1 MSASASVLADT
12 YYAKATDL
20 LARAREKNAPALAAL
35 APIIGRSIAAGGVL
49 HTFGSGHSE
58 MIAREIIGRAGGLMP
73 VTGLFDPGY
82 GFSENV
88 VGYGT
93 RLAQRHDHHYGLRA
107 GETIIVISNS
117 GKNASPIEVA
127 LYAKQK
133 GLTVVGLTS
142 LAMST
147 TAKTVHPGGQNL
159 HAIADYTLDNL
170 GVSGDAIVDLGVTQ
184 PAASALQPSTFN
196 LQPAAPAPLMAG
208 PTSTLIGCT
217 LLNLLMLGVL
227 EWLRDNGHPL
237 PLVRSQNLPG
247 GMEANIELS
256 QKYRTRLSKLIG

>member
-1 MSASASVLADT
+1 MPTLPET
-12 YYAKATDL
+12 YFARANEL
-20 LARAREKNAPALAAL
+20 LTRAREINAATLAAL
-35 APIIGRSIAAGGVL
+35 APIIGRSIAEGGVL
-49 HTFGSGHSE
+49 HAFGSGHSE

-88 VGYGT
+88 VAYGT
-93 RLAQRHDHHYGLRA
+93 RLAERHDHHYGLRS

-147 TAKTVHPGGQNL
+147 TAKTVHPGGKNL
-159 HAIADYTLDNL
+159 HAVADYTLDNL
-170 GVSGDAIVDLGVTQ
+170 GVPGDAIAEITPGQ
-184 PAASALQPSTFN
+184 F
-196 LQPAAPAPLMAG
+196 AG
-208 PTSTLIGCT
+208 PTSTFIGCT
-217 LLNLLMLGVL
+217 LLNLLMLGVM
-227 EWLRDNGHPL
+227 EWLRDNNHPL

>member
-1 MSASASVLADT
+1 MSASASALADA
-12 YYAKATDL
+12 YYARSLEL
-20 LARAREKNAPALAAL
+20 LAASREKNASTLAAL
-35 APIIGRSIAAGGVL
+35 TPIIGQSIADGGVL

-82 GFSENV
+82 GFSENI

-93 RLAQRHDHHYGLRA
+93 RLAQRHDHHYGLRP

-133 GLTVVGLTS
+133 GMTVVGLTS

-159 HAIADYTLDNL
+159 HAIADYALDNL
-170 GVSGDAIVDLGVTQ
+170 GVSGDAIVDLGVSATTAPNLPLPISPTQ
-184 PAASALQPSTFN
+184 P
-196 LQPAAPAPLMAG
+196 PAQPLMAG

-217 LLNLLMLGVL
+217 LLNLLMMSVL
-227 EWLRDNGHPL
+227 EWLRDHGHPL

-247 GMEANIELS
+247 GMEANIALS

>member
-1 MSASASVLADT
+1 MPSSADRYFDAANAMLT
-12 YYAKATDL
+12 
-20 LARAREKNAPALAAL
+20 RAREINAPV
-35 APIIGRSIAAGGVL
+35 IAAAAPKIAEAIAGGGVL

-58 MIAREIIGRAGGLMP
+58 MIAREIIGRAGGLMS

-93 RLAQRHDHHYGLRA
+93 RLAQRHDHHYGMKP

-133 GLTVVGLTS
+133 GMTVIGLTS
-142 LAMST
+142 VAMSS

-159 HAIADYTLDNL
+159 HAIADHTLDNL
-170 GVSGDAIVDLGVTQ
+170 GVTGDAIVEV
-184 PAASALQPSTFN
+184 
-196 LQPAAPAPLMAG
+196 APGMMAG
-208 PTSTLIGCT
+208 PTSTFIGCT
-217 LLNLLMLGVL
+217 LLNLLMLEVVDRLVAG
-227 EWLRDNGHPL
+227 GHTL
-237 PLVRSQNLPG
+237 PVVTSQNIPG
-247 GMEANIELS
+247 GMEANIALS
-256 QKYRTRLSKLIG
+256 QKYRNRLSKLIG

>member
-1 MSASASVLADT
+1 MSLADT
-12 YYAKATDL
+12 YFTRATEML
-20 LARAREKNAPALAAL
+20 AQARAKNAAALAAL
-35 APIIGRSIAAGGVL
+35 APLIGRSLADGGVL

-133 GLTVVGLTS
+133 SLTVVGLTS

-147 TAKTVHPGGQNL
+147 TAATVHPGGKNL

-170 GVSGDAIVDLGVTQ
+170 GVPGDAITEI
-184 PAASALQPSTFN
+184 
-196 LQPAAPAPLMAG
+196 APGQFAG

-217 LLNLLMLGVL
+217 LLNLLMLGVI
-227 EWLRDNGHPL
+227 EWLRGQGHAL

-247 GMEANIELS
+247 GMEANLALS
-256 QKYRTRLSKLIG
+256 QKYRSRLSKLIG

>member
-1 MSASASVLADT
+1 MSLADS
-12 YYAKATDL
+12 YYQRATDL
-20 LARAREKNAPALAAL
+20 LAQAREKNAATLRAV
-35 APIIGRSIAAGGVL
+35 APLVGRSIADGGVL

-93 RLAQRHDHHYGLRA
+93 RLAQRHDHHYGMRT
-107 GETIIVISNS
+107 GEVIIVISNS
-117 GKNASPIEVA
+117 GKNASPIEVG

-133 GLTVVGLTS
+133 GMIVVGLTS

-147 TAKTVHPGGQNL
+147 TAKTVHPGGKNL
-159 HAIADYTLDNL
+159 HAVADYTLDNL
-170 GVSGDAIVDLGVTQ
+170 GVPGDAITEVTPGQ
-184 PAASALQPSTFN
+184 F
-196 LQPAAPAPLMAG
+196 AG

-217 LLNLLMLGVL
+217 LLNLLMLDVL
-227 EWLRDNGHPL
+227 EWLRDHGCSL

>member
-1 MSASASVLADT
+1 MPLLSDT
-12 YYAKATDL
+12 YFATATAL
-20 LARAREKNAPALAAL
+20 LAQAREKNAATIAAL
-35 APIIGRSIAAGGVL
+35 VPVIGRSIADGGVL
-49 HTFGSGHSE
+49 HIFGSGHSE

-93 RLAQRHDHHYGLRA
+93 RLAERHDRHYGLRA
-107 GETIIVISNS
+107 GEAIIVISNS

-127 LYAKQK
+127 LYAKKK
-133 GLTVVGLTS
+133 GLTVIGLTS

-159 HAIADYTLDNL
+159 HAVADWTLDNL
-170 GVSGDAIVDLGVTQ
+170 GVPGDAIVEVTPGQ
-184 PAASALQPSTFN
+184 H
-196 LQPAAPAPLMAG
+196 AG
-208 PTSTLIGCT
+208 PTSTLIGAT
-217 LLNLLMLGVL
+217 LLNLLMLDVL
-227 EWLRDNGHPL
+227 GWLRDHGHDL

-247 GMEANIELS
+247 GMEANVELS
-256 QKYRTRLSKLIG
+256 QRYRTRLSKLIG

>member
-1 MSASASVLADT
+1 MSSLADT
-12 YYAKATDL
+12 YYADSIAL
-20 LARAREKNAPALAAL
+20 LAKAREINAPVLAAV
-35 APIIGRSIAAGGVL
+35 APIIGASLAAGGVL

-93 RLAQRHDHHYGLRA
+93 RLAQRHDHHYGLRP

-127 LYAKQK
+127 LYAKKK
-133 GLTVVGLTS
+133 GVNVIGLTS
-142 LAMST
+142 VAMSS

-159 HAIADYTLDNL
+159 HAVADHVLDNL
-170 GVSGDAIVDLGVTQ
+170 GVTGDAITEI
-184 PAASALQPSTFN
+184 
-196 LQPAAPAPLMAG
+196 APGRFAG
-208 PTSTLIGCT
+208 PTSTFIGCT
-217 LLNLLMLGVL
+217 LLNLLMLDVL
-227 EWLRDNGHPL
+227 QWLRDHGHAL
-237 PLVRSQNLPG
+237 PLVTSQNIPG

-256 QKYRTRLSKLIG
+256 QNYRTRLSKLIG

>member
-1 MSASASVLADT
+1 MSLADSYFASAT
-12 YYAKATDL
+12 TL
-20 LARAREKNAPALAAL
+20 LASAREKNAPVLTAL
-35 APIIGRSIAAGGVL
+35 APIIGQSIATGGVL

-82 GFSENV
+82 GFSENI

-147 TAKTVHPGGQNL
+147 TAKTVHPGGKNL

-170 GVSGDAIVDLGVTQ
+170 GVSGDAITEV
-184 PAASALQPSTFN
+184 
-196 LQPAAPAPLMAG
+196 APGQFAG

-217 LLNLLMLGVL
+217 LLNLLKLGVL
-227 EWLRDNGHPL
+227 EWLQTHGHPL

>member
-1 MSASASVLADT
+1 MSALADT
-12 YYAKATDL
+12 YYAKSLEL
-20 LARAREKNAPALAAL
+20 LAASREKNAAALAAL

-133 GLTVVGLTS
+133 GMTVVGLTS

-147 TAKTVHPGGQNL
+147 TAKTVHPGGKNL

-170 GVSGDAIVDLGVTQ
+170 GVSGDAITEVTPGQ
-184 PAASALQPSTFN
+184 F
-196 LQPAAPAPLMAG
+196 AG
-208 PTSTLIGCT
+208 PTSTFIGCT
-217 LLNLLMLGVL
+217 LLNLLMIAVL